1 MQRWA
6 QRGAI
11 TIMTA
16 AFLLLAVLCLVL
28 VVDSGRLYLEKRKLQ
43 RLADVA
49 VIEAVARNGDC
60 TSPGALATTY
70 ATQAAVRNGYLQDAD
85 HTLQADCGNID
96 SVGGERVFSVQA
108 SSREAIRVRVS
119 HEVPASLI
127 AGGIFGNTITLRAT
141 AVASKGVPLASLRL
155 ATTLV
160 SIDTTQSDL
169 LNAVLGDFLG
179 TSLNVDAVGWQGL
192 LDTQIDLFNYLN
204 LLKSSIGLTAG
215 GYDEV
220 LSSNVTLTQLVDVA
234 ITALQQDGGTGDVNA
249 AIAGLGLL
257 KLGLGPTVVQLG
269 DILNL
274 QTGAQQAGVDS
285 NLNLFQLVQSSIML
299 ANGSSAL
306 QADIP
311 ITLPGGGGV
320 TIAMKVIEP
329 PQLSAIGNPELAQA
343 EEPNYVNPN
352 YVGPNRIYV
361 KSSQIRLYAGVSLG
375 TLIQVVNNALT
386 TVTSGVL
393 DLATPAVSFLQDA
406 LGLNLAAAV
415 GGLLNGL
422 VCNTIFPVC
431 NSHNVAYVKALANN
445 VRVDVALQV
454 GSGEGRVSAYTCGP
468 GNSKTLTVTA
478 KTSLADVRIG
488 RIGSDTNS
496 NGTIEMSESRAAVF
510 ANAAMPSAAPIP
522 LLEYGSQIARPN
534 SCTLLICSNWRWLQ
548 GGSTWV
554 ADRTTA
560 NYYPEAG
567 LALRVGSESSGLGMA
582 TGTLLYSA
590 PAASELPEIGEPPKY
605 KSLTASPSLLSTLSG
620 MLSDINLEAYRSQ
633 SSGVLGALLVAGTG
647 FLTATKDA
655 VQALLDSLLSPLL
668 DTLIDLLLDTL
679 GLDLGKTEIGA
690 NLSCA
695 SSQGVVLVQ

>member
-96 SVGGERVFSVQA
+96 SIGGERVFSVQA

-141 AVASKGVPLASLRL
+141 AVASKGVPLAALTLR
-155 ATTLV
+155 TTLV
-160 SIDTTQSDL
+160 SIDSSQS
-169 LNAVLGDFLG
+169 AVLNTVLGGLLG
-179 TSLNVDAVGWQGL
+179 TTLNVDALGWQGL

-204 LLKSSIGLTAG
+204 LLKSSIGLSAG

-234 ITALQQDGGTGDVNA
+234 ITALQQGGGTGDVNG

-274 QTGAQQAGVDS
+274 QTGTQQSGVDS
-285 NLNLFQLVQSSIML
+285 KLNLFQLVQSSIML
-299 ANGSSAL
+299 ANGDSAVA
-306 QADIP
+306 ADIP

-320 TIAMKVIEP
+320 TVAMKVIEP

-343 EEPNYVNPN
+343 EGPSYD
-352 YVGPNRIYV
+352 GPNRIYV
-361 KSSQIRLYAGVSLG
+361 KSSQIRLYIGLSLG
-375 TLIQVVNNALT
+375 TLIQVVNDTLN
-386 TVTSGVL
+386 GVL
-393 DLATPAVSFLQDA
+393 QLTSPVSSFLLDA
-406 LGLNLAAAV
+406 LGLNLVSAI

-422 VCNTIFPVC
+422 ACDNVVGWPIDLFPYCTSRSVT
-431 NSHNVAYVKALANN
+431 YVKALADN
-445 VRVDVALQV
+445 VRVDVALQL
-454 GSGEGRVSAYTCGP
+454 GSGEGRVTGYTCGP
-468 GNSKTLTVTA
+468 ADSKSLTVLA
-478 KTSLADVRIG
+478 KTSIADVRVG

-496 NGTIEMSESRAAVF
+496 NGTIEMAESRAAVF
-510 ANAAMPSAAPIP
+510 ANAAMPAAAPIP
-522 LLEYGSQIARPN
+522 ILEFGRQTGRPS
-534 SCTLLICSNWRWLQ
+534 SCTLILCGAWEWFNA
-548 GGSTWV
+548 GNGAWV
-554 ADRTTA
+554 ANRAAAT
-560 NYYPEAG
+560 YYPEAG
-567 LALRVGSESSGLGMA
+567 LALRVGSESSGLGL
-582 TGTLLYSA
+582 TSSSLVYSA
-590 PAASELPEIGEPPKY
+590 PPGSQLPEIGEVPAY
-605 KSLTASPSLLSTLSG
+605 KSLAASPSLLNTLSN
-620 MLSDINLEAYRSQ
+620 LLTDINLEAYGSQ
-633 SSGVLGALLVAGTG
+633 TSGVVGNLLVNGVSQLSG
-647 FLTATKDA
+647 VKDA
-655 VQALLDSLLSPLL
+655 LQTIIGNLLSPLL
-668 DTLIDLLLDTL
+668 DPIFDLLLDTL

-690 NLSCA
+690 NLSCS